1 MKNTIL
7 WSALFAVIG
16 TQVQADPTP
25 APAQT
30 PTAPIVAP
38 APAPAPANAMKPAAT
53 QTQAAPAATAAP
65 VVAPAPAPAA
75 PVIDCDY
82 KIPAQTK
89 TIDQTL
95 VLNWSEKAITQ
106 AFTFNAEFV
115 DAQMQK
121 LQACF
126 TEQGWT
132 GFNTALQKSGNLAA
146 IKSQKLNVSSKIDGQ
161 ALITESQNNQWKII
175 LPVVVTY
182 QNDKEKVSQLLSVD
196 LTVGRKMTGDLGIT
210 QMIATPRGTVTT
222 PQPPAIPNPATT
234 DITKNLGDVHE
245 GGAPTQAPVPA
256 AAPQAPVAKPQ

>member
-7 WSALFAVIG
+7 WTALFAVIG

-30 PTAPIVAP
+30 PAAPIVAP
-38 APAPAPANAMKPAAT
+38 APAAAPEPANAMKPAAP
-53 QTQAAPAATAAP
+53 QAAPAATAAP
-65 VVAPAPAPAA
+65 VVAPAPAPVA
-75 PVIDCDY
+75 PVINCDY
-82 KIPAQTK
+82 KIPAQNK
-89 TIDQTL
+89 TIDQAL

-106 AFTFNAEFV
+106 AFTFNADFV

-161 ALITESQNNQWKII
+161 ALITESQNNQWNII

-196 LTVGRKMTGDLGIT
+196 LTVGRKITGDLGIT

-222 PQPPAIPNPATT
+222 PQPPPIPNPSTS

-245 GGAPTQAPVPA
+245 GETPTQSPAPTPVS
-256 AAPQAPVAKPQ
+256 KP